1 MELELFGTYH
11 TKKERKEITITDL
24 DRDLGVVVYRVN
36 DRPPY
41 ATTRLDTISNL
52 SSDIESKHHEPDFS
66 HIKLN
71 LLEALR
77 VCATNKPELKYMY
90 NTEAKTWYH
99 LTPLGQFLKYAK
111 VPCVDEY
118 YWVTDTIPTE
128 LLESNSWAIPNVVIG
143 YVTLEPSDRI
153 WRKIC

>member
-11 TKKERKEITITDL
+11 TKKGQEITITDL
-24 DRDLGVVVYRVN
+24 NHNLGTVVFRVN
-36 DRPPY
+36 DGHPF
-41 ATTRLDTISNL
+41 TTVNRDAISNI
-52 SSDIESKHHEPDFS
+52 SNCIESKHCEPDFS